1 MSQLADL
8 AIITVAAGMVASVTF
23 VGVMTWRMVRKV
35 RKWRARL
42 ELIMPKTMSKPGPDM
57 VASAWSHAYRTSLAA
72 GAMVKCGSR
81 REAMW
86 LRRDL
91 WSHVTAAEVAV
102 KTADATG
109 TPVGDLP
116 HLIGHL
122 RDQAQRHDQVLI
134 LASKGVP
141 VVGSA
146 DTRAET
152 GRIIDQADAVS
163 AAVVDAVRADATMD
177 DRQLAT
183 ALDHE
188 TRSVSHGAAR
198 VHSLMEAAPGWHS
211 LPPPP
216 GRRLPTR

>member
-1 MSQLADL
+1 MHQVADL
-8 AIITVAAGMVASVTF
+8 AIITVAAGLVALVTLA
-23 VGVMTWRMVRKV
+23 GVFTWRMVRKL

-42 ELIMPKTMSKPGPDM
+42 EMVLPRSISRPGPDM
-57 VASAWSHAYRTSLAA
+57 VASAWSGAYRTSLAA
-72 GAMVKCGSR
+72 GALVRTGSR

-91 WSHVTAAEVAV
+91 WSHVSAAEVAV
-102 KTADATG
+102 KTAAATG
-109 TPVGDLP
+109 TPVGQLP

-146 DTRAET
+146 DARAET
-152 GRIIDQADAVS
+152 GRIIDQANAVS
-163 AAVVDAVRADATMD
+163 AAVVDAVRADAAID
-177 DRQLAT
+177 HRQLAT
-183 ALDHE
+183 AIDHE
-188 TRSVSHGAAR
+188 TRSVAYGASR
-198 VHSLMEAAPGWHS
+198 VHSLMDAAPGRRW

-216 GRRLPTR
+216 DRRLPTR